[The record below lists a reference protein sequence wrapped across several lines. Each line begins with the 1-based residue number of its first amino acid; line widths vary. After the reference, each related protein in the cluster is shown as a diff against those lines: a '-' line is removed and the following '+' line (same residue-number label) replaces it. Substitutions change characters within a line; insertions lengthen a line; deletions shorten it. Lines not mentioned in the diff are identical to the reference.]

1 MKKINNKNFKKAL
14 SKFSTGVT
22 IISINYNNNF
32 LGKTVNSFASLSLK
46 PPLVLFSLDKKS
58 TSLKKYMKS
67 SNIGISILAKNQKRL
82 SKIFA
87 NKNKNWNLAK
97 YFLSKNNIP
106 MIEKS
111 LVNLLCKKN
120 KTLAN
125 GDHIIFICEVKEVL
139 INERLKPLIYVN
151 NKYIK

>member
-58 TSLKKYMKS
+58 TSLKKYMES
-67 SNIGISILAKNQKRL
+67 NNIGISILAKNQKRL